1 MEQGMLQR
9 LPLIL
14 VPAFVVAGIDLAVKA
29 AVTTTA
35 WDFHQRSFT
44 WSVVAVAFLVV
55 LLAFAVLPSRLVA
68 IVAGIVAGGALG
80 NVVSARLHGGSVP
93 NPLVIG
99 DVAFNPADVF
109 VLAGLP
115 VLMFALARV
124 AIANR
129 AAIDRMIPPRRWE
142 LALRRRLGL

>member
-1 MEQGMLQR
+1 MLQR